1 MADDG
6 LGQISV
12 PAGWPVASPVPRKTA
27 RVGQSLV
34 HGPLAFGRALL
45 DLVYPPG
52 CMACARPTA
61 ASGGL
66 CAPCWTRLRFV
77 TPPLCDRLGTPLPLD
92 LGPGLL
98 SPEALANPPVYRRC
112 RAVACFDEGPAQALV
127 HRLKYG
133 DRPDYARALG
143 LWMAQ
148 AGASLLDEADVVVPI
163 PLHPRRL
170 WQRRFNQAAQLA
182 RSVSRAA
189 DKPLDLD
196 GLVRVKATLSQV
208 GMRRAQR
215 AENIQGAFRVA
226 PAAAGR
232 FRDRRVVLVDDVLT
246 TGATVN
252 AASRVLLRDGAATVD
267 VLVFARVVTTG

>member
-6 LGQISV
+6 VGQIYV
-12 PAGWPVASPVPRKTA
+12 PVAGPVALPSRRA
-27 RVGQSLV
+27 ADRVGKSLAQA
-34 HGPLAFGRALL
+34 PLSFGRALL

-52 CMACARPTA
+52 CMACSGPTA

-66 CAPCWTRLRFV
+66 CAACWTRLRFV
-77 TPPLCDRLGTPLPLD
+77 TPPVCDRLGTPLPVD

-98 SPEALANPPVYRRC
+98 SPEALANPPVYRRA

-133 DRPDYARALG
+133 DRPDYARVLG

-163 PLHPRRL
+163 PLHARRL
-170 WQRRFNQAAQLA
+170 WRRRFNQAAQLA

-189 DKPLDLD
+189 KKPLDLD

-208 GMRRAQR
+208 GMTRAQR

-232 FRDRRVVLVDDVLT
+232 FRGRRVVLVDDVLT

-267 VLVFARVVTTG
+267 VLVFARVVTAG